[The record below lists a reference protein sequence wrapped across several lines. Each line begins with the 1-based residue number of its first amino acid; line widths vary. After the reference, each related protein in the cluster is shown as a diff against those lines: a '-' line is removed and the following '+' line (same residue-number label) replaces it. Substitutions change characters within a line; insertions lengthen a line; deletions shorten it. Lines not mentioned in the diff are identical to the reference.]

1 MEDTGGGHLVQGGLY
16 LAAAARTF
24 GLDPVAMLFCGLKKD
39 VTWDGWH
46 ASIPGLESLGTSSTR
61 EFIHTLMEDAE
72 SAALRVHEAITSGD
86 IAVRPTDPLKCR
98 WCDFRDVCR
107 VESAALVKVAT

>member
-1 MEDTGGGHLVQGGLY
+1 VQGGLY

-46 ASIPGLESLGTSSTR
+46 VSLPGLESLGTSSTR
-61 EFIHTLMEDAE
+61 EYIRTLIDDAE
-72 SAALRVHEAITSGD
+72 RAALRVHEEVSLGK
-86 IAVRPTDPLKCR
+86 IAVDPRDPLKCR
-98 WCDFRDVCR
+98 WCDYRDVCR
-107 VESAALVKVAT
+107 VESAALLKRAHDTL